1 MGIQGTEFHKADAV
15 RRRASGSGFVFTRFR
30 REEDGSI
37 IIFSLFLFVLMV
49 LIGGMAVDLMRF
61 ETRRVHMQNTL
72 DSAMLAAADLT
83 QTLDPEDVVADYF
96 EKAGYDPRDVT
107 VTATEERLG
116 GSELVGREISASTR
130 INMPTIFMH
139 MLDVPILSAPV
150 ASAATENIQNVEIS
164 LVLDIS
170 GSMRWGAT
178 DGTTVNANRIT
189 DLRNAVIGFAKEVL
203 QVECTGTGVTEVCT
217 QPESSANTTI
227 NIIPYA
233 GHVNPGR
240 DMFEILGGSR
250 WHNWSSCKEVT
261 NADFGNADLPR
272 GSGQQLPHFMVWAVD
287 TTWMNWGWCP
297 KDDAAILYAENDFN
311 DIKTYITNIKLHD
324 GTATHIG
331 MKYGVALLN
340 PSSRDEFATLADRGV
355 IEDDYR
361 TRPANF
367 DDDVVKYIV
376 LMTDG
381 RTTAQHRPRV
391 PNDGRNET
399 SNTNSRRDWNYTHI
413 YGQMQAGGGVAATT
427 AFPNVLLTGDGIASG
442 IPAGMTVN
450 DNLGDILDRFGGVNR
465 GLNLRTGPAGAAE
478 VEYGYPSNTNYTEN
492 GFEHTIARNE
502 TNITAM
508 CNLAKLPVID
518 SSGRT
523 VKADRITVFTISF
536 FAPQAAQDL
545 MRGCASSPANY
556 FQIQDL
562 NISSAF
568 QAIAKTINQLRL
580 TL

>member
-1 MGIQGTEFHKADAV
+1 MGMDSKVMAFQNA
-15 RRRASGSGFVFTRFR
+15 RRRVSGSGFVFTRFR

-37 IIFSLFLFVLMV
+37 ILFSLFLFVLMI

-72 DSAMLAAADLT
+72 DSAMLAAADLS
-83 QTLDPEDVVADYF
+83 QSLDPELVVRDYF
-96 EKAGYDPRDVT
+96 EKAGYDPDDVQ
-107 VTATEERLG
+107 VTASEERLG
-116 GSELVGREISASTR
+116 GNELVGREISAQTR
-130 INMPTIFMH
+130 IDVPTIFMH
-139 MLDVPILSAPV
+139 MLDVPLLSAPV

-178 DGTTVNANRIT
+178 DSVTVNNNRIT
-189 DLRNAVIGFAKEVL
+189 SLRNAVVDFTKEVL
-203 QVECTGTGVTEVCT
+203 QVECTGTGVNEVCT
-217 QPESSANTTI
+217 QPETTSNTTI

-240 DMFEILGGSR
+240 DMFEIMGGAR

-261 NADFGNADLPR
+261 NADFQDVDLPD

-287 TTWMNWGWCP
+287 FNWMNWGWCP

-311 DIKTYITNIKLHD
+311 TIRNYINNIKLHD

-331 MKYGVALLN
+331 MKYGVALLS
-340 PSSRDEFATLADRGV
+340 PSSRDEFDELADRGI
-355 IEDDYR
+355 IEDEYR
-361 TRPANF
+361 NRPANF

-381 RTTAQHRPRV
+381 RTTDQHRPRV
-391 PNDGRNET
+391 PNDGRT
-399 SNTNSRRDWNYTHI
+399 DSGNSTTRRDWNYEHVYAPTRLPSGEI
-413 YGQMQAGGGVAATT
+413 SSMPG
-427 AFPNVLLTGDGIASG
+427 VLLTGDGVSG
-442 IPAGMTVN
+442 GLAAGLTVP

-465 GLNLRTGPAGAAE
+465 GLDLRSGPTGAAE
-478 VEYGYPSNTNYTEN
+478 VEYGYPATTTYAES
-492 GFEHTIARNE
+492 GFTHNIARNE
-502 TNITAM
+502 ANITAM
-508 CNLAKLPVID
+508 CDLAKQPVID
-518 SSGRT
+518 SSGQT
-523 VKADRITVFTISF
+523 IKADRITVFTISF
-536 FAPQAAQDL
+536 FAPSAAQTL
-545 MRGCASSPANY
+545 MRGCASSTSNY

-562 NISSAF
+562 NIDVAF
-568 QAIAKTINQLRL
+568 EAIAKTINQLRL

>member
-1 MGIQGTEFHKADAV
+1 MGINGTAFQKAGAV
-15 RRRASGSGFVFTRFR
+15 RRRSSGSGFVFTRFR
-30 REEDGSI
+30 RDEDGSI
-37 IIFSLFLFVLMV
+37 ILFSLFLFVLMI

-83 QTLDPEDVVADYF
+83 QSLDPEDVVADYF
-96 EKAGYDPRDVT
+96 EKAGYDPEDVT

-116 GSELVGREISASTR
+116 GNELVGREISASTR

-139 MLDVPILSAPV
+139 MLDVPVLSAPV

-178 DGTTVNANRIT
+178 DSVTVNANRIT

-203 QVECTGTGVTEVCT
+203 QVECTGTGVSEVCT

-261 NADFGNADLPR
+261 NADFGDADLPD

-297 KDDAAILYAENDFN
+297 KDNAAILYAENDFN

-340 PSSRDEFATLADRGV
+340 PSSRDEFDELADRGI
-355 IEDDYR
+355 IEDEYR

-391 PNDGRNET
+391 PNDGRT
-399 SNTNSRRDWNYTHI
+399 DSGNSTTRRDWNYEHV
-413 YGQMQAGGGVAATT
+413 YAPMRLPSGGVSSM
-427 AFPNVLLTGDGIASG
+427 PGVLLSGDGVSGGLASG
-442 IPAGMTVN
+442 LTVN

-465 GLNLRTGPAGAAE
+465 GLDLRTGTTGAAE
-478 VEYGYPSNTNYTEN
+478 VEYGYPATTNYTEN

-502 TNITAM
+502 SNITAM

-536 FAPQAAQDL
+536 FAPSTAQEL